1 MTSMDSTPNLLPLCL
16 ENPKNFGVKDPG
28 SASIYGFFLWSRLPA
43 MMIPKG
49 DPMFTSNQW
58 IQNDTKV
65 TLDGEAWFFLRHFFF
80 D

>member
-28 SASIYGFFLWSRLPA
+28 SASIYVFFVVEAPSYDDSQSLA
-43 MMIPKG
+43 
-49 DPMFTSNQW
+49 PMFTSNQW

-65 TLDGEAWFFLRHFFF
+65 TLARPGFFLGISF
-80 D
+80 